1 MKEHFIDLTNG
12 ERLEI
17 NVNFGTIYYLQKCK
31 GFYRIMKKVQEK
43 KKLQY
48 QESMDVSADI
58 VYAVLRSNGKTVTF
72 DEALSLVPPDLEQL
86 KDMLTGFQK
95 EYEKYSKKK
104 TESGD
109 AEVMD
114 IDWAEYVMAARKMGM
129 SEEEFYNSDPIF
141 FNRCYELFQRQKE
154 NEVIQ
159 FG

>member
-104 TESGD
+104 QNQ
-109 AEVMD
+109 VMP
-114 IDWAEYVMAARKMGM
+114 K
-129 SEEEFYNSDPIF
+129 
-141 FNRCYELFQRQKE
+141 
-154 NEVIQ
+154 
-159 FG
+159 